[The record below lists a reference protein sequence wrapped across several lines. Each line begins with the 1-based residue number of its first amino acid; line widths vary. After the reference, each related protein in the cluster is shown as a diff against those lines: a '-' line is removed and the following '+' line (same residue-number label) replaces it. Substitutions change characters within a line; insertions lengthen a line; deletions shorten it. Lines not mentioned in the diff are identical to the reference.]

1 MKIRTWEIYLAVAL
15 IVASVLLY
23 IAHYLIFLDIHHIA
37 IYTLGD
43 IAFLPIE
50 VLLVTLV
57 IHRLLERRDLRR
69 KLEKLN
75 MVIGVYF
82 SAVGTHLLAL
92 LSDHDPG
99 IESIR
104 GRLQV
109 QGTWTAAEFD
119 RVRKLLSEHPM
130 RVRVE
135 DLDLVAL
142 RSFLGRREDLLIRML
157 ENPILLEHESFTD
170 LLRATFHLAEELQ
183 QRKDLERCSGA
194 DRTHVCVDIERI
206 YGHLIREW
214 LNYMEYLKTNYPY
227 LFSLAMRTNPFDVQ
241 ATVEIP

>member
-1 MKIRTWEIYLAVAL
+1 MKIRTWELYLAAAL

-23 IAHYLIFLDIHHIA
+23 TAHYLVFLDLHHIA

-43 IAFLPIE
+43 IAFLPVE

-69 KLEKLN
+69 RLEKLN
-75 MVIGVYF
+75 MIIGVFF

-99 IESIR
+99 LENIR
-104 GRLQV
+104 GRLV
-109 QGTWTAAEFD
+109 VRGTWTAAEFD
-119 RVRKLLSEHPM
+119 RVRNLIAEHPPQ
-130 RVRVE
+130 VRGE

-142 RSFLGRREDLLIRML
+142 RDYLAGREDILVRML
-157 ENPILLEHESFTD
+157 ENPLLLEHESFTE

-183 QRKDLERCSGA
+183 RRKDLGQCSGA
-194 DRTHVCVDIERI
+194 DRTHVCTDIERV
-206 YGHLIREW
+206 YGCLIREW
-214 LNYMEYLKTNYPY
+214 LNYMEHLKNNYPY
-227 LFSLAMRTNPFDVQ
+227 LFSLAMRTNPFDER
-241 ATVEIP
+241 AAVELG